1 MPDELTQEQTNK
13 LMDFRRS
20 WLQAADDDNPDDF
33 ESSNN
38 KMGKI
43 VNAIRGKWSGLEPD
57 FLLEPILQI
66 LLERQSELQSD
77 DLEII
82 QQKLIE
88 SLSLK
93 KSQDDN
99 FKNQLD
105 EYLETNKVNAKNHPL
120 LSGFL
125 PPEPP
130 EPKPPD
136 PTQPTPLR
144 LYVVLGLGAVGC
156 VFLGILIQPIL
167 IQVGVIPPP
176 VPTTSPSNSPS
187 KSDILA
193 LCDAKTYQGNA
204 EYYISCGSK
213 DLKDFSKKSLTEMDK
228 IIQDLDKEFDFN
240 KKAVLEERASTLIAL
255 NNAKILRDLQSNK
268 LKSEDI
274 YPIAAVVP
282 KTGIEGAVY
291 AENFKYVGK
300 RMLAGIAFKQR
311 KNNETDAQKKRL
323 LIIIADDQNNVERGQ
338 VIAKKLIQI
347 TQILG
352 VVGPYSSSRYYHVY
366 QKYDGK
372 LTVISPSV
380 TTAKSDFQ
388 DMEKLQEQGQ
398 KFTCTNKEEIE
409 GIAPKFFFR
418 PVGDTEDST
427 IATLDYL
434 KKHGITKLIVFV
446 QTDDLYSCSL
456 LRRLDAKVKESKH
469 GVSIYKQIFL
479 DGEQEGLSGAV
490 EKLTKDS
497 NLKKENTAILYFQ
510 GAFTDKSNA
519 DLSKLSNVIEAN
531 KDHFLFVGSNPV
543 RQIDKIKNDSKH
555 YGNILIIQPWFP
567 SSPKPKEVEEQENF
581 WKYDSN
587 SDNFVTWNYVMAYDA
602 TQMFLYA
609 INQFVNNNKK
619 YPTREGI
626 NEILAGTTV
635 QNPGCN
641 KNVEGITGDT
651 FTDNITLDG
660 SDRCPPGGNNG
671 YALIQFDPNLKQWK
685 KAD

>member
-1 MPDELTQEQTNK
+1 MNEDQATTIAKFKQDWLDTEEFSDEETI
-13 LMDFRRS
+13 
-20 WLQAADDDNPDDF
+20 DNIIDA
-33 ESSNN
+33 
-38 KMGKI
+38 I
-43 VNAIRGKWSGLEPD
+43 VKGWSGLKPD

-66 LLERQSELQSD
+66 LLERQSELQND
-77 DLEII
+77 NLETI
-82 QQKLIE
+82 QQKLIK

-99 FKNQLD
+99 FNNKLE
-105 EYLETNKVNAKNHPL
+105 EYLKTNAVNAKNHPL
-120 LSGFL
+120 LFRSSQ
-125 PPEPP
+125 
-130 EPKPPD
+130 D
-136 PTQPTPLR
+136 HDQANRTQQTPL
-144 LYVVLGLGAVGC
+144 LFYVVGAVSF
-156 VFLGILIQPIL
+156 VLIGILIGIVVSNIWRQN
-167 IQVGVIPPP
+167 QETTP
-176 VPTTSPSNSPS
+176 VPISNSPS

-282 KTGIEGAVY
+282 KTDKEGAVY
-291 AENFKYVGK
+291 AGK
-300 RMLAGIAFKQR
+300 RMLAGIAFKQ
-311 KNNETDAQKKRL
+311 KKINELELDAQKKRL
-323 LIIIADDQNNVERGQ
+323 LIIIADDKNEVGSGQ

-352 VVGPYSSSRYYHVY
+352 VVGPYASSRYYHVY
-366 QKYDGK
+366 QKYDDGK

-380 TTAKSDFQ
+380 TAAKSDFQ
-388 DMEKLQEQGQ
+388 DMEKLQKKGQ
-398 KFTCTNKEEIE
+398 KFTCANEEIE
-409 GIAPKFFFR
+409 GITPKFFFR
-418 PVGDTEDST
+418 PVGDTEAST
-427 IATLDYL
+427 ITTLDYL

-456 LRRLDAKVKESKH
+456 LRRLEAKVKERKH
-469 GVSIYKQIFL
+469 EVSIYRQIFL
-479 DGEQEGLSGAV
+479 DGEQKDLSGPI
-490 EKLTKDS
+490 EELTKDQ
-497 NLKKENTAILYFQ
+497 NLKKENTAIIYFQ
-510 GAFTDKSNA
+510 GAFTNKYDA
-519 DLSKLSNVIEAN
+519 DEYKLSNVIQAN
-531 KDHFLFVGSNPV
+531 KGHFLFVGSNPV
-543 RQIDKIKNDSKH
+543 IQSQLIKSYLKNYK
-555 YGNILIIQPWFP
+555 NTLIIQPWFP

-587 SDNFVTWNYVMAYDA
+587 SDNFVTWHYVMAYDA

>member
-1 MPDELTQEQTNK
+1 MPDELTPEQTNK
-13 LMDFRRS
+13 LMDFRRK
-20 WLQAADDDNPDDF
+20 WLMASGPENP
-33 ESSNN
+33 EEVKLSN
-38 KMGKI
+38 KKIGEI
-43 VNAIRGKWSGLEPD
+43 VNAIRGEWSGLEPN

-66 LLERQSELQSD
+66 LLERQFELQND
-77 DLEII
+77 NLETI
-82 QQKLIE
+82 QQKLIK

-99 FKNQLD
+99 FNNKLE
-105 EYLETNKVNAKNHPL
+105 EYLETNTVNAENHPL
-120 LSGFL
+120 LSGFWL
-125 PPEPP
+125 PETTPEIIP
-130 EPKPPD
+130 EITPE
-136 PTQPTPLR
+136 TTPTPL
-144 LYVVLGLGAVGC
+144 LFYVVVGALSCGVLLGMLILYILMRLGLIIDLV
-156 VFLGILIQPIL
+156 Q
-167 IQVGVIPPP
+167 PPP
-176 VPTTSPSNSPS
+176 TSLSNSPS

-193 LCDAKTYQGNA
+193 LCNPEAYQGNA

-282 KTGIEGAVY
+282 KTDKEGAVY
-291 AENFKYVGK
+291 AGK
-300 RMLAGIAFKQR
+300 RMLAGIAFKQ
-311 KNNETDAQKKRL
+311 KKINELELDAQKKRL
-323 LIIIADDQNNVERGQ
+323 LIIIADDKNEVGSGQ

-352 VVGPYSSSRYYHVY
+352 VVGPYASSRYYHVY
-366 QKYDGK
+366 QKYDDGK

-380 TTAKSDFQ
+380 TAAKSDFQ
-388 DMEKLQEQGQ
+388 DMEKLQKKGQ
-398 KFTCTNKEEIE
+398 KFTCANEEIE
-409 GIAPKFFFR
+409 GITPKFFFR
-418 PVGDTEDST
+418 PVGDTEAST
-427 IATLDYL
+427 ITTLDYL

-456 LRRLDAKVKESKH
+456 LRRLEAKVKERKH
-469 GVSIYKQIFL
+469 EVSIYRQIFL
-479 DGEQEGLSGAV
+479 DGEQKDLSGPI
-490 EKLTKDS
+490 EELTKDQ
-497 NLKKENTAILYFQ
+497 NLKKENTAIIYFQ
-510 GAFTDKSNA
+510 GAFTNKYDA
-519 DLSKLSNVIEAN
+519 DEYKLSNVIQAN
-531 KDHFLFVGSNPV
+531 KGHFLFVGSNPV
-543 RQIDKIKNDSKH
+543 IQSQLIKSYLKNYK
-555 YGNILIIQPWFP
+555 NTLIIQPWFP

-587 SDNFVTWNYVMAYDA
+587 SDNFVTWHYVMAYDA

-609 INQFVNNNKK
+609 INQFVNNNQK

>member
-1 MPDELTQEQTNK
+1 MNEDQATTIAKFKQDWLDTEEVSDEETI
-13 LMDFRRS
+13 
-20 WLQAADDDNPDDF
+20 DNIIDA
-33 ESSNN
+33 
-38 KMGKI
+38 I
-43 VNAIRGKWSGLEPD
+43 VKGWSGLKPD

-66 LLERQSELQSD
+66 LLERQSELQND
-77 DLEII
+77 NLETI
-82 QQKLIE
+82 QQKLIK

-99 FKNQLD
+99 FNNKLE
-105 EYLETNKVNAKNHPL
+105 EYLKTNAVNAKNHPL
-120 LSGFL
+120 LFRSSQ
-125 PPEPP
+125 
-130 EPKPPD
+130 D
-136 PTQPTPLR
+136 HDQANRTQQTPL
-144 LYVVLGLGAVGC
+144 LFYVVGAVSF
-156 VFLGILIQPIL
+156 VLIGILIGIVVSNIWRQN
-167 IQVGVIPPP
+167 QETTP
-176 VPTTSPSNSPS
+176 VPISNSPS

-282 KTGIEGAVY
+282 KTDKEGAVY
-291 AENFKYVGK
+291 AGK
-300 RMLAGIAFKQR
+300 RMLAGIAFKQ
-311 KNNETDAQKKRL
+311 KKINELELDAQKKRL
-323 LIIIADDQNNVERGQ
+323 LIIIADDKNEVGSGQ

-352 VVGPYSSSRYYHVY
+352 VVGPYASSRYYHVY
-366 QKYDGK
+366 QKYDDGK

-380 TTAKSDFQ
+380 TAAKSDFQ
-388 DMEKLQEQGQ
+388 DMEKLQKKGQ
-398 KFTCTNKEEIE
+398 KFTCANEEIE
-409 GIAPKFFFR
+409 GITPKFFFR
-418 PVGDTEDST
+418 PVGDTEAST
-427 IATLDYL
+427 ITTLDYL

-456 LRRLDAKVKESKH
+456 LRRLEAKVKERKH
-469 GVSIYKQIFL
+469 EVSIYRQIFL
-479 DGEQEGLSGAV
+479 DGEQKDLSGPI
-490 EKLTKDS
+490 EELTKDQ
-497 NLKKENTAILYFQ
+497 NLKKENTAIIYFQ
-510 GAFTDKSNA
+510 GAFTNKYDA
-519 DLSKLSNVIEAN
+519 DEYKLSNVIQAN
-531 KDHFLFVGSNPV
+531 KGHFLFVGSNPV
-543 RQIDKIKNDSKH
+543 IQSQLIKSYLKNYK
-555 YGNILIIQPWFP
+555 NTLIIQPWFP

-587 SDNFVTWNYVMAYDA
+587 SDNFVTWHYVMAYDA

-609 INQFVNNNKK
+609 INQFVNNNQK

>member
-1 MPDELTQEQTNK
+1 MNEDQATTIAKFKQDWLDTEEFSDEETI
-13 LMDFRRS
+13 
-20 WLQAADDDNPDDF
+20 DNIIDA
-33 ESSNN
+33 
-38 KMGKI
+38 I
-43 VNAIRGKWSGLEPD
+43 VKGWSGLKPD

-66 LLERQSELQSD
+66 LLERQFDLQND
-77 DLEII
+77 NLETI
-82 QQKLIE
+82 QQKLIK

-99 FKNQLD
+99 FNNKLE
-105 EYLETNKVNAKNHPL
+105 EYLKTNAVNAKNHPL
-120 LSGFL
+120 LFRSSQ
-125 PPEPP
+125 
-130 EPKPPD
+130 D
-136 PTQPTPLR
+136 HDQANRTQQTPL
-144 LYVVLGLGAVGC
+144 LFYVVGAVSF
-156 VFLGILIQPIL
+156 VLIGILIGIVVSNIWRQN
-167 IQVGVIPPP
+167 QETTP
-176 VPTTSPSNSPS
+176 VPISNSPS

-282 KTGIEGAVY
+282 KTDKEGAVY
-291 AENFKYVGK
+291 AGK
-300 RMLAGIAFKQR
+300 RMLAGIAFKQ
-311 KNNETDAQKKRL
+311 KKINELELDAQKKRL
-323 LIIIADDQNNVERGQ
+323 LIIIADDKNEVGSGQ

-352 VVGPYSSSRYYHVY
+352 VVGPYASSRYYHVY
-366 QKYDGK
+366 QKYDDGK

-380 TTAKSDFQ
+380 TAAKSDFQ
-388 DMEKLQEQGQ
+388 DMEKLQKKGQ
-398 KFTCTNKEEIE
+398 KFTCANEEIE
-409 GIAPKFFFR
+409 GITPKFFFR
-418 PVGDTEDST
+418 PVGDTEAST
-427 IATLDYL
+427 ITTLDYL

-456 LRRLDAKVKESKH
+456 LRRLEAKVKERKH
-469 GVSIYKQIFL
+469 EVSIYRQIFL
-479 DGEQEGLSGAV
+479 DGEQKDLSGPI
-490 EKLTKDS
+490 EELTKDQ
-497 NLKKENTAILYFQ
+497 NLKKENTAIIYFQ
-510 GAFTDKSNA
+510 GAFTNKYDA
-519 DLSKLSNVIEAN
+519 DEYKLSNVIQAN
-531 KDHFLFVGSNPV
+531 KGHFLFVGSNPV
-543 RQIDKIKNDSKH
+543 IQSQLIKSYLKNYK
-555 YGNILIIQPWFP
+555 NTLIIQPWFP

-587 SDNFVTWNYVMAYDA
+587 SDNFVTWHYVMAYDA